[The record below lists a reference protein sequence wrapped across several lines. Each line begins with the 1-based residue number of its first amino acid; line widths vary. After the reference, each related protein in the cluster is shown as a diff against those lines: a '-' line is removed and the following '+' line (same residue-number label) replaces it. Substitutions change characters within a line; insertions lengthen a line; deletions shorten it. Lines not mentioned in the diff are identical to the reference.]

1 MSHSIYP
8 ESLNPLFQIDGND
21 TPPKIDGDNTAPF
34 LGRVGDL
41 WVRKG
46 IGYKPEQRTD
56 IAFSEPAEAVEA
68 LLLVEQF
75 AGEVWDPSAG
85 VGTIAR
91 VFGVHLGK
99 GIKSTDLYDH
109 GNLEVGSGVDFL
121 LQNGPTVDCIVCNP
135 PFSLVIPFVRK
146 AGELAR
152 QKVAFFGP
160 IRWLESKSRY
170 EQLWQPFGLS
180 RLWIFPYR
188 LRVATNKTPAGRGGG
203 VLYGWF
209 VWEIGGPPVPELRWF
224 PFRSRP
230 YPGGNSK

>member
-91 VFGVHLGK
+91 SRKGIGYKPEQRTDIAFSEPAEAVEAILLVEQFAGEVWDPSAGVGTIARVFGVHLGK

-109 GNLEVGSGVDFL
+109 GNLEVGSGGDFL
-121 LQNGPTVDCIVCNP
+121 LQNGPTV
-135 PFSLVIPFVRK
+135 
-146 AGELAR
+146 
-152 QKVAFFGP
+152 
-160 IRWLESKSRY
+160 
-170 EQLWQPFGLS
+170 
-180 RLWIFPYR
+180 
-188 LRVATNKTPAGRGGG
+188 
-203 VLYGWF
+203 
-209 VWEIGGPPVPELRWF
+209 
-224 PFRSRP
+224 
-230 YPGGNSK
+230 